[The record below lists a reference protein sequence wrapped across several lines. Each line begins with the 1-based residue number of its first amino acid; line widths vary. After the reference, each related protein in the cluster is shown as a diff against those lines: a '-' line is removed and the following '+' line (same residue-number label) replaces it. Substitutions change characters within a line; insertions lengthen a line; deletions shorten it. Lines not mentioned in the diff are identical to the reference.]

1 MSRKQAFLS
10 RALLLVCVMFT
21 IAAFAQT
28 TGSIQGNVTDSSGAA
43 IAGARVVVKNAAT
56 GIERQVQTNAS
67 GDYEV
72 AALPLGI
79 YTVEVQSEKFAT
91 QVAKDVRL
99 EVGRNSVQNFNM
111 NVASSGEVITVEANA
126 ATIDTTTITVGQ
138 TIDRK
143 TVQEIP
149 LNGRHFVDL
158 ALLIPGTVTPPQNG
172 FLTAP
177 LRGQGSFAFN
187 TAGNREDTVNFMVNG
202 INLNDMVQNQITF
215 QPSINTVSE
224 FKVDNSTYSAE
235 YGRNSGAI
243 VNIATRSGANGYH
256 GEVFEFVRNHDLDA
270 RNFFNTRFLTNPITG
285 VQTPNPQATFK
296 RNSFGANFGGPIYK
310 DKTFFFLSYEGL
322 RQRQGIPLNATV
334 LSDAQRAQVVA
345 GGNATSNQLL
355 SLIPTANSGNAF
367 VGSALAPVNIDQG
380 TADISHNFSSNLRLH
395 GYYALQEDL
404 RQEPTLQGDTLPG
417 FGDTR
422 QSRRQIATVNL
433 DQTLNSNMVNEVRV
447 GFNRIHIVFAPN
459 ALQNPA
465 TFGIVDGINAN
476 AGLPFITIGQTQIA
490 LGGPNGFP
498 QGRGD
503 TTGVLSDTLNYLRG
517 RHSLKF
523 GGEFRRM
530 TNNNFNSDT
539 GTLGFSS
546 IAQFIAGTPS
556 SFTLSPGNN
565 PSRIAV
571 NNLGFFV
578 QDSWKTTKQL
588 TLELGLR
595 YDWNAT
601 PTEAQNRF
609 VNFLPATDSL
619 VQVDTPYKQNNKNF
633 QPRLGFAYDVFG
645 SGKTVVRGAY
655 AILTDQPITGL
666 VTGLTNNP
674 PLGNPLTFGGGGT
687 TTYATLIADAKGNGL
702 APIVVD
708 PNFDNSYIESY
719 NFNIQQQ
726 LTNNWTVMTGYFG
739 SAGRHLRTRINE
751 NQLVNGARPFA
762 HLSASSPILPGAAV
776 GNISDNV
783 SNGNSSYNA
792 LWITS
797 NLRAFH
803 GLQFNTSYTFSKSL
817 DYTSQNGQG
826 VVIQNSLN
834 PAGDKGLSDFDAR
847 NRFVVNFIYDLPFKG
862 NRLVDG
868 WQIGSIISD
877 QSGNPVNILANGN
890 GIGGFT
896 GLATL
901 RPDLTGPIQMSN
913 NTPLSNGSGN
923 VQYFA
928 NSVCDPF
935 LAAKTGQPC
944 APGATFTVPD
954 VPGGTIPTYHLG
966 NFGRNVIIGPGFNN
980 VDMSLVKH
988 TKINE
993 RFSSELRFEAFDL
1006 LNHAN
1011 FGQPGRVAQ
1020 AGSTSF
1026 GVISSTR
1033 FPTGDSGSARQLQF
1047 AAKLTF

>member
-1 MSRKQAFLS
+1 MSRKQAFFP
-10 RALLLVCVMFT
+10 RALLLVCILFA

-28 TGSIQGNVTDSSGAA
+28 TASIKGTVSDSSGAA
-43 IAGARVVVKNAAT
+43 IVGAKVIVRNPDA
-56 GIERQVQTNAS
+56 GIERHTQTNSS

-72 AALPLGI
+72 PALPPGL
-79 YTVEVQSEKFAT
+79 YSVEVQSEKFST
-91 QVAKDVRL
+91 QIAKDLRL
-99 EVGRNSVQNFNM
+99 EVSKNSVQNFNL
-111 NVASSGEVITVEANA
+111 NVAGSGQVITVEASA
-126 ATIDTTTITVGQ
+126 PTIETTTITVGQ
-138 TIDRK
+138 TIDQK
-143 TVQEIP
+143 TVQDIP

-202 INLNDMVQNQITF
+202 VNLNDMVQNQITF

-243 VNIATRSGANGYH
+243 VNIATRSGSNGYH
-256 GEVFEFVRNHDLDA
+256 GELFEFVRNHDLDA
-270 RNFFNTRFLTNPITG
+270 RNFFNTRVLTSPTG

-310 DKTFFFLSYEGL
+310 DKTFFFLSYEAL
-322 RQRQGIPLNATV
+322 RQRQGIPLNTTV
-334 LSDAQRAQVVA
+334 LSDAQRATVQA
-345 GGNATSNQLL
+345 GGNPTSLQLL
-355 SLIPTANSGNAF
+355 NLIPVANSGNSF

-380 TADISHNFSSNLRLH
+380 TADISHNFNSNLRIH
-395 GYYALQEDL
+395 GYFAIQEDL

-422 QSRRQIATVNL
+422 QSRRQIATINL
-433 DQTLNSNMVNEVRV
+433 DHTLSSNMVNEARL

-465 TFGIVDGINAN
+465 SFGIQDGINAA
-476 AGLPFITIGQTQIA
+476 AGLPFITIGGTQIGF
-490 LGGPNGFP
+490 GGPSGFP

-503 TTGVLSDTLNYLRG
+503 TTGVLSDTLNYLHG

-530 TNNNFNSDT
+530 TNNNFASDT
-539 GTLGFSS
+539 GTLSFTNVAGF
-546 IAQFIAGTPS
+546 AAGTPTGFS
-556 SFTLSPGNN
+556 LSPGNN

-578 QDSWKTTKQL
+578 QDSWKTTKRL

-601 PTEAQNRF
+601 PTEAQDRF
-609 VNFLPATDSL
+609 VNFIAATDSL
-619 VQVDTPYKQNNKNF
+619 VRVSSPYKQNNKNF

-674 PLGNPLTFGGGGT
+674 PLGNPLSFVGGGAKPT
-687 TTYATLIADAKGNGL
+687 TTYATLLADAKGNGL

-719 NFNIQQQ
+719 NLNIQQQ
-726 LTNNWTVMTGYFG
+726 VTNNWSLMTGFFG

-751 NQLVNGARPFA
+751 NQFVNGARPFA
-762 HLSASSPILPGAAV
+762 NLSASSPILPGAAI
-776 GNISDNV
+776 GNISENV

-792 LWITS
+792 LWVTS
-797 NLRAFH
+797 NMRPFH
-803 GLQFNTSYTFSKSL
+803 GFQFNASYTFSKSL
-817 DYTSQNGQG
+817 DFTSQNGQG
-826 VVIQNSLN
+826 VVLQDSLN
-834 PAGDKGLSDFDAR
+834 PAADKGLSDFDAR

-877 QSGNPVNILANGN
+877 QSGNPVNLQANGV
-890 GIGGFT
+890 GIGGLT
-896 GLATL
+896 GLTTL
-901 RPDLTGPIQMSN
+901 RPDLTGPIQILD
-913 NTPLSNGSGN
+913 TPLTNGSGN
-923 VQYFA
+923 IQYFA
-928 NSVCDPF
+928 NSVCDPAV
-935 LAAKTGQPC
+935 AAKAGQTC
-944 APGATFTVPD
+944 GSTSFQVPD
-954 VPGGTIPTYHLG
+954 AFIGGKTIYHLG

-980 VDMSLVKH
+980 VDMSLVKR
-988 TKINE
+988 TKITE

-1011 FGQPGRVAQ
+1011 LGQPGRIAQ
-1020 AGSTSF
+1020 ANSTSF